1 MNDRY
6 LSRRKGVLS
15 LVLGVILSF
24 SMKTTFGGDAPSFC
38 PPELPSKDTKTTKG
52 EHTLLHGSGL
62 LWKIERNGTKPS
74 YLFGTVHLE
83 DRRVTELPPEVERA
97 LVNARSFTMEV
108 EMHPAA
114 RSVYAE
120 SVVLEDGQKLRDHLD
135 AEAFSYLANLLERD
149 YEIPVKALASLKPW
163 AVFTLLSRPRPIT
176 GRTLDAVLEEQ
187 ARDRRIPVYGL
198 ESVEELVTTLDN
210 LPADIQ
216 VAILKDTLCNYDQIL
231 QQQKTL
237 VELYLHRDLAGM
249 VALNSRAHADERIFE
264 ALMDRLLYRRNE
276 RMAVRMQER
285 LSEGGAFFAVG
296 ALHLPGEQ
304 GMLHLLEAKG
314 YRVVAV
320 Y

>member
-1 MNDRY
+1 M
-6 LSRRKGVLS
+6 LS
-15 LVLGVILSF
+15 LILGVIFSF
-24 SMKTTFGGDAPSFC
+24 TMKTPFGGDALSFC
-38 PPELPSKDTKTTKG
+38 PPELPSKVTKTTKG

-120 SVVLEDGQKLRDHLD
+120 SVVLENGKTLRDFLE
-135 AEAFSYLANLLERD
+135 AEAFSYLVKLTERD
-149 YEIPVKALASLKPW
+149 YEISEKVLVGLKPW
-163 AVFTLLSRPRPIT
+163 AVFTLLSRPRPTT

-187 ARDRRIPVYGL
+187 ARVHRIPVYGL
-198 ESVEELVTTLDN
+198 EDVEELVATLDS

-216 VAILKDTLCNYDQIL
+216 AAILADTLCNYDQIL
-231 QQQKTL
+231 EQKKTL

-249 VALNSRAHADERIFE
+249 VALNSRAHTDEHVFE
-264 ALMDRLLYRRNE
+264 VLMDRLLYRRNE

-285 LSEGGAFFAVG
+285 LTEGGAFFAVG
-296 ALHLPGEQ
+296 ALHLPGEW
-304 GMLHLLEAKG
+304 GLLHLLEAKG
-314 YRVVAV
+314 YRVVTV